1 MITGERLPN
10 TSVIFGTDGNIYEG
24 TESSIRTNRPTP
36 ETHRLLA
43 TVTKSPQVIQGSMT
57 KHPDL
62 MGAQRLNATMAKT
75 MSHVVQG
82 AADSGFANS
91 INLTHLQLV
100 RLFPEIQGKPI
111 EYFFAEQMFMPRD
124 IPMLEFREPFYDTV
138 QTAQYLN
145 RMEPSG
151 ITGTKYDEIYYDLP
165 KLVDKVYTPIEDIM
179 RTIINPKTIDFNQI
193 IWGMKRKRNLRAIEV
208 LKEIGNT
215 QSTNISEFENIAAG
229 AYHSTGHAAKEIVSQ
244 FASFLK
250 ANDVPINRV
259 AMGLQT
265 FLEYGENTWTNPG
278 GPNGLTYER
287 TQMGGVFPMPGIPG
301 VTCVVDVNLPENKLY
316 CINYEFG
323 LRLGEGPKIMR
334 NYYDEE
340 RDSEA
345 IKILDFHQH
354 ISVNQQ
360 LTKLNRKFGMILN
373 VTP

>member
-1 MITGERLPN
+1 MITGERLPEA
-10 TSVIFGTDGNIYEG
+10 SVIFGTDGNIYG
-24 TESSIRTNRPTP
+24 GSESTIIDRAPTP
-36 ETHRLLA
+36 ETHKLLA
-43 TVTKSPQVIQGSMT
+43 TVQKVPQKVDGSHVR
-57 KHPDL
+57 HPDA
-62 MGAQRLNATMAKT
+62 MGSQSLNPEMART
-75 MSHVVQG
+75 MSQVVG

-91 INLTHLQLV
+91 INLTHLQLI
-100 RLFPEIQGKPI
+100 RLFPEIQGKPA

-138 QTAQYLN
+138 QTAEYLN

-151 ITGTKYDEIYYDLP
+151 ITGTKYDEIRYDLP

-179 RTIINPKTIDFNQI
+179 RTIINPKTIDLNQI

-215 QSTNISEFENIAAG
+215 QTANISEIENIPSTAF
-229 AYHSTGHAAKEIVSQ
+229 HSRGHTAKEIVE
-244 FASFLK
+244 ASAQFLK
-250 ANDVPINRV
+250 TNDVPINRI
-259 AMGLQT
+259 AMSLST
-265 FLEYGENTWTNPG
+265 FLEYGENTWTHPG
-278 GPNGLTYER
+278 GPTGMSYER
-287 TQMGGVFPMPGIPG
+287 TQFGGVFPMPGIPG
-301 VTCVVDVNLPENKLY
+301 VTAVVDVNIPDGKFY
-316 CINYEFG
+316 CINYENG

-354 ISVNQQ
+354 IAVNSQ

-373 VTP
+373 ITT